1 MELDLAT
8 INLSYHT
15 ESAHYKKGE
24 HLEKSKL
31 VFSGNKGNVPLSL
44 DVPFRVIS
52 QTDKGCVFGHDRHHV
67 DAVPANARH
76 DTDWPHDLYEK
87 KQTSS
92 REQKKRGVHNNN
104 AHQTCAVVPEY
115 EIPVEQRSSLRKWTA
130 ASKDALSKLGVMLKE
145 SPAMVVTLD
154 RFYIAVMGKDEHKNH
169 EFGAPASHAHLV
181 DTRVTERISTL
192 VREGITSVREVR
204 ACLRYFVDD
213 VLFPGVEKLPPSSR
227 TFYPTKKDI
236 TNHVQAALHKDRFS
250 AVDQQNTIHFVD
262 TIRNAN
268 PQ

>member
-67 DAVPANARH
+67 DAVPAN
-76 DTDWPHDLYEK
+76 
-87 KQTSS
+87 
-92 REQKKRGVHNNN
+92 
-104 AHQTCAVVPEY
+104 
-115 EIPVEQRSSLRKWTA
+115 IPVEQRSSLRKWTA